1 MGGNPVDLESLVQS
15 CWIFILK
22 LSGLIALRNLV
33 KNYEFQLERE
43 RASLAILIQHFFSRL
58 KEIVDESLKK
68 EDPTTLNEALK
79 IYWIST
85 HLDVD
90 PFLAQKTI
98 LENWL
103 STFKLILEK
112 NLGNLSNSLQENEDE
127 EQRGSHPWWQAKK
140 QISQVVHRFLM
151 RYGSAGHTEG
161 YKQ

>member
-1 MGGNPVDLESLVQS
+1 M
-15 CWIFILK
+15 
-22 LSGLIALRNLV
+22 
-33 KNYEFQLERE
+33 
-43 RASLAILIQHFFSRL
+43 
-58 KEIVDESLKK
+58 DESLKK

-140 QISQVVHRFLM
+140 
-151 RYGSAGHTEG
+151 
-161 YKQ
+161 